1 MNIFRLYR
9 SFFFFSFDQYHL
21 QFKFLFVHLPI
32 YIIYCFAKIQKK
44 VFIYHFVFIS
54 VYDPQQMFRCR
65 GTFVGHQVWQFG
77 FLVHLS
83 QVYFGVYHFRL
94 IFFNCLLIIFQGPVW
109 CLTEYAEFLFSGS
122 SDKTIKVIFKLRMYK
137 STCIKYASA
146 TMLVSYSCKWILT
159 SINQSINQPRVSQL
173 L

>member
-1 MNIFRLYR
+1 MIHDHNSLWISLGYIDFI
-9 SFFFFSFDQYHL
+9 FFFSFDQYHL

-137 STCIKYASA
+137 VPVIRIRHH
-146 TMLVSYSCKWILT
+146 VG
-159 SINQSINQPRVSQL
+159 QL
-173 L
+173 FL